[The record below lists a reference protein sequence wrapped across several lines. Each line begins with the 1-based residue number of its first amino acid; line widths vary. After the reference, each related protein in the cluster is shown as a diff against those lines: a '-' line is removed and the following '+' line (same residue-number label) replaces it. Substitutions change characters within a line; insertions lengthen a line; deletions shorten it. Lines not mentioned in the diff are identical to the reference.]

1 MGTLL
6 SRLSFL
12 LFGVGLFF
20 LVGFGSPKAQECGYI
35 YVTPTGAS
43 TPGSGTRS
51 NPASLP
57 YAMTL
62 LSPTANHIRMASGT
76 YVIHQPLDL
85 VDDCVIEGGFNPS
98 TWIKSNTT
106 PTIIQRSNQNPSG
119 TPGAL
124 IAVRAVNISGFRLQ
138 DLTIQTDHAA
148 GNSVTTYGV
157 YLSGCSNYFVTRCK
171 INPGN
176 GSPGAPGGPG
186 APGLPGAPGQ
196 PGQPGQSVGNCCRAP
211 GAGGSG
217 SFFGSH
223 AGGTGGWGA
232 QRGGFVITT
241 VPIINTCVVEPGSEF
256 TNPGGNGQSGSGPQ
270 GGLGGQGGVGL
281 CELTFA
287 NSNCQAQIT
296 NHGQPGAPG
305 EDGLPGAPGSVGVAQ
320 FIGGFYVPGTGGQG
334 QQGQHGAG
342 GGGGGGGGA
351 KGCEPAVINPFTC
364 DTVYDTSGSGGGG
377 GGGGEGGQGG
387 HGGFG
392 GGGGGGSFCVFVHNN
407 GINGYVQ
414 DCVLIPGQ
422 GGQGGPGGPGG
433 PGGQGGAGGQ
443 GGRLGDAPN
452 GINSC
457 NNGEGGNGGNG
468 GNGGPGGPGGPGS
481 NGISMALYQHPGGE
495 PVFWIDNYNP
505 GEPPLFV
512 NHFGCTHSD
521 VAIQAQAT
529 GIINWIFDYAA
540 TPATGLVAQDTV
552 QYWLPGVRS
561 PTLLL
566 DGVPYRYSNFIT
578 IRDPYTPP
586 SILKN
591 KTTICAGDQINFSTQ
606 SGPFTFQWQFQGG
619 SPATSSVQNPGNVT
633 FSSPGTY
640 VITLTTTSC
649 CGTHVTRDTVYVIT
663 QPSVNL
669 GPDIG
674 ICFTD
679 PLPVLNAGNPGAT
692 YSWTKNGQPI
702 GGNTPTLQT
711 TGAGLY
717 AVTISYGPGC
727 TATDQLTLTVANTLP
742 VHLGN
747 DTAVCINGV
756 FPLLN
761 SGIANADS
769 YQWYYNGNPVGFSQP
784 TFQTSAPGHYAVTV
798 VSSTGCTGS
807 DTIQVSISNPQVE
820 LGPNTTVC
828 SNGQFP
834 ILNAG
839 SQGILYQWTLNGN
852 PVGGNSPTLQT
863 TGPGVYAVTV
873 TNQFGCTVTD
883 NVTLSTA
890 PAPTASFNIPAS
902 ATAGVPVNFTNTSAP
917 TPLSYIWNFG
927 DNSPN
932 TTVTNPTHTYAEAG
946 MYSVFLIVSN
956 GVCSDTMVQSLN
968 VLWDCSQLGLVAAF
982 AHTPTVYMDLDGLCH
997 TWNNSQNATGYIW
1010 DFGDGSPVYTTFQ
1023 PVHVY
1028 TAPGTYTIT
1037 LTAYNYNCTT
1047 SVTSTVVVI
1056 EKHDIGLQPATSTP
1070 DFRIYPNPFEDIIH
1084 LEFLSE
1090 NLQQEIDT
1098 LRLMDVAGHTLRS
1111 LRLTGSSYQAWPVG
1125 ALAPGLYLLELSS
1138 AHMPSLLIKM
1148 IRL

>member
-1 MGTLL
+1 M
-6 SRLSFL
+6 RLFHPVAA
-12 LFGVGLFF
+12 FLFF
-20 LVGFGSPKAQECGYI
+20 FLIAELHIQAQECGYI
-35 YVTPTGAS
+35 YVTPNGSSAA
-43 TPGSGTRS
+43 GSGTRT
-51 NPASLP
+51 NPASLT

-62 LSPTANHIRMASGT
+62 LSPAANHIRMAAGT
-76 YVIHQPLDL
+76 YIIDQPLDL
-85 VDDCVIEGGFNPS
+85 VNDCVIEGGFNPV
-98 TWIKSNTT
+98 TWVKSNTT
-106 PTIIQRSNQNPSG
+106 PTIIRRSALNPTG
-119 TPGAL
+119 TPGHL
-124 IAVRAVNISGFRLQ
+124 IAVRAVNVSGFRLQ
-138 DLTIQTDHAA
+138 DLTITTDHAG

-171 INPGN
+171 IQPGN
-176 GSPGAPGGPG
+176 GSNGAPGAPGG
-186 APGLPGAPGQ
+186 PGLPGAPGQ
-196 PGQPGQSVGNCCRAP
+196 PGEPGQAVGNCCRAP
-211 GAGGSG
+211 GSGGSG

-232 QRGGFVITT
+232 VRGGFVITT

-270 GGLGGQGGVGL
+270 GGLGGAGGVGL
-281 CELTFA
+281 CELTYA
-287 NSNCQAQIT
+287 NNNCQAQIT

-305 EDGLPGAPGSVGVAQ
+305 ADGAPGAPGSQGVAQ
-320 FIGGFYVPGTGGQG
+320 FIGGFYMPGTGSQG

-351 KGCEPAVINPFTC
+351 KGCEPAVINPITC
-364 DTVYDTSGSGGGG
+364 DTIYDTSGSGGGG

-387 HGGFG
+387 QGGYG

-407 GINGYVQ
+407 GINGYIQ
-414 DCVLIPGQ
+414 DCVLQPGQ
-422 GGQGGPGGPGG
+422 GGLGGPGGPGG
-433 PGGQGGAGGQ
+433 PGGLGGAGGQ

-481 NGISMALYQHPGGE
+481 NGLSMALYQHPGGE

-512 NHFGCTHSD
+512 EHFGCTQSD
-521 VAIQAQAT
+521 VIINAQAT

-540 TPATGLVAQDTV
+540 TPSTGLQPQDTV

-561 PTLLL
+561 PTLLV

-586 SILKN
+586 TIVKN
-591 KTTICAGDQINFSTQ
+591 KTTICAGDQIQFSTQ

-619 SPATSSVQNPGNVT
+619 TPSTSSQQNPGNVT
-633 FSSPGTY
+633 FSTPGTY

-663 QPSVNL
+663 QPTVDL

-692 YSWTKNGQPI
+692 YAWTKNGQPI

-711 TGAGLY
+711 TGAGVY
-717 AVTISYGPGC
+717 GVTISYGPGC
-727 TATDQLTLTVANTLP
+727 SASDQLVLNVASSLP
-742 VHLGN
+742 VNLGN

-756 FPLLN
+756 FPLLDA
-761 SGIANADS
+761 GIPNAAS
-769 YQWYYNGNPVGFSQP
+769 YQWYYNGNPVGFNQQ
-784 TFQTSAPGHYAVTV
+784 TFQTAAPGYYAVSV
-798 VSSTGCTGS
+798 VSQTGCTGS

-820 LGPNTTVC
+820 LGPNVTVC

-839 SQGILYQWTLNGN
+839 SQGITYQWTLNGQ
-852 PVGGNSPTLQT
+852 PIGGNTPTLPT
-863 TGPGVYAVTV
+863 TGPGLYAVTV
-873 TNQFGCTVTD
+873 INQFGCTASD
-883 NVTLSTA
+883 NVTINTA
-890 PAPTASFNIPAS
+890 PAPTASFSMPPT
-902 ATAGVPVNFTNTSAP
+902 ATAGQPVSFTNTSGP
-917 TPLSYIWNFG
+917 QPLTYIWNFG
-927 DNSPN
+927 DNTPN
-932 TTVTNPTHTYAEAG
+932 TTITNPTHTYVQAG
-946 MYSVFLIVSN
+946 TYSVFLIVSN
-956 GVCSDTMVQSLN
+956 GVCSDTMVQSIQ
-968 VLWDCSQLGLVAAF
+968 VLWDCNQLGLVAAF
-982 AHTPTVYMDLDGLCH
+982 THTPVVYMDLDGLCY
-997 TWNNSQNATGYIW
+997 TWNNSQNATGYLW
-1010 DFGDGSPVYTTFQ
+1010 DFGDGSPPYTTFQ
-1023 PVHVY
+1023 PTHVY

-1047 SVTSTVVVI
+1047 STSGTVQVI
-1056 EKHDIGLQPATSTP
+1056 EKHDIGLAHVEINLQA
-1070 DFRIYPNPFEDIIH
+1070 RIYPNPFDDRLHVEFQSESHWPDAFLLTLTDLHGHPVYQRRLPSDFQGSLTCEH
-1084 LEFLSE
+1084 LSAGVYI
-1090 NLQQEIDT
+1090 LQLITTGRPPVT
-1098 LRLMDVAGHTLRS
+1098 LRL
-1111 LRLTGSSYQAWPVG
+1111 
-1125 ALAPGLYLLELSS
+1125 
-1138 AHMPSLLIKM
+1138 IK
-1148 IRL
+1148 L